1 MFFKVLF
8 MINKSAQ
15 ITSIRRWIVFFIAA
29 LVVSGATAFPIE
41 AELAWVCSWWPE
53 QESRLYHWLLN
64 NYNAIAKTNELYPSL
79 SYGYDWLAFAHI
91 VIAVAFIGVYKDP
104 VRNIW
109 ILQFGL
115 IACLLIVPLALIAG
129 VVRGIP
135 WYWQMIDISFG
146 VFGSIPLFIC
156 YRKARSLE
164 KAAFAFVG

>member
-1 MFFKVLF
+1 M
-8 MINKSAQ
+8 NTKSALL
-15 ITSIRRWIVFFIAA
+15 TNIRCWMAFFIVA
-29 LVVSGATAFPIE
+29 LVVSGVTAFPIE

-53 QESRLYHWLLN
+53 NESHFYHWLLN
-64 NYNAIAKTNELYPSL
+64 NYNAIARTNELYPSL

-91 VIAVAFIGVYKDP
+91 VIAIVFIGVYKDP

-109 ILQFGL
+109 LLQFGL

-129 VVRGIP
+129 AIRGIP

-156 YRKARSLE
+156 YRKARLLE
-164 KAAFAFVG
+164 KAALSYAD